1 MRPEVMIFDEP
12 TSALDPEMISE
23 VLDVM
28 TALSTQ
34 GMTMIARSLSPLT
47 SSATTRGSVC
57 VEGIAPSSV

>member
-47 SSATTRGSVC
+47 SSAPKRGSVC

>member
-47 SSATTRGSVC
+47 SSATTR
-57 VEGIAPSSV
+57 